1 MLAWGGEHCGFLMQ
15 SLIAEVNLFFLMIIL
30 NAVPQYINLSSD
42 KGSLKD
48 GIGVVGRGNKLKLSS
63 VEFLSFVKFR

>member
-1 MLAWGGEHCGFLMQ
+1 
-15 SLIAEVNLFFLMIIL
+15 MIIL

-63 VEFLSFVKFR
+63 VEFLGFGKFR